1 MKNEKIESNIP
12 KLFVKVSGGKKTFM
26 TTLGEISGW
35 HYHDELEFL
44 PVYEGEIVIGF
55 EDEELVARAGDV
67 VFVNAGVPHRTYS
80 TKARSTGLVQF
91 RESDYVNG
99 ELPRIIRYSR
109 KMQGMENTPVTIIHS
124 EELLEA
130 VNEVIEEGRANKPAC
145 DFFVKSAIYKT
156 LGILYRMGIL
166 KDADKM
172 LAEHDVQ
179 KILPV
184 LSHVNTNYAE
194 DVKLSEVA
202 SMLSFDESYFC
213 RLFKNATG
221 ATFTEYLNFVRIS
234 KAEKLLKKTQKS
246 ILEISESVGF
256 SSVSYFNRIFKK
268 YHHVSPRAYRGMLY
282 QNI

>member
-1 MKNEKIESNIP
+1 MRNEKIESNIP
-12 KLFVKVSGGKKTFM
+12 KLFVRVSGGKKVFM

-67 VFVNAGVPHRTYS
+67 IFVNAGVPHRTYS
-80 TKARSTGLVQF
+80 NIERATGLVQF

-109 KMQGMENTPVTIIHS
+109 KMHGMENTPVTIIHS

-130 VNEVIEEGRANKPAC
+130 VNEIIEEGRANKPAC

-172 LAEHDVQ
+172 LAERDVQ

-202 SMLSFDESYFC
+202 AMLSFDESYFC

-246 ILEISESVGF
+246 ILEISEAVGF

>member
-1 MKNEKIESNIP
+1 MENEKVKSNIP
-12 KLFVKVSGGKKTFM
+12 KLFVRVSGGKDAITD
-26 TTLGEISGW
+26 TTGIISHW
-35 HYHDELEFL
+35 HYHDELELL
-44 PVYEGEIVIGF
+44 PVYSGEMVIGF

-67 VFVNAGVPHRTYS
+67 VFVNAGIPHMTYAEKTRAS
-80 TKARSTGLVQF
+80 GLVQF
-91 RESDYVNG
+91 KESDFVNG

-109 KMQGMENTPVTIIHS
+109 KMHGIENTPITIIRS
-124 EELLEA
+124 EELLDA
-130 VNEVIEEGRANKPAC
+130 VTEIIEEGKANKQAS
-145 DFFVKSAIYKT
+145 DFFVKAAIYKT

-166 KDADKM
+166 KDADAM
-172 LAEHDVQ
+172 LAERDVQ

-202 SMLSFDESYFC
+202 AMLSFDESYFC

-234 KAEKLLKKTQKS
+234 KAEKLLKKTTKS
-246 ILEISESVGF
+246 ILEISEAVGF

-268 YHHVSPRAYRGMLY
+268 YHHVSPRTYRGMLY
-282 QNI
+282 KNI

>member
-1 MKNEKIESNIP
+1 MRNERIESNIP
-12 KLFVKVSGGKKTFM
+12 KLFVKVSGGKNVFTERA
-26 TTLGEISGW
+26 GEISGW

-44 PVYEGEIVIGF
+44 PVYSGEIVIGF
-55 EDEELVARAGDV
+55 EDEEIVAKAGDV
-67 VFVNAGVPHRTYS
+67 IFVNAGVPHRTYS
-80 TKARSTGLVQF
+80 DKPRATGLVQF

-99 ELPRIIRYSR
+99 ELPRIVRYSR
-109 KMQGMENTPVTIIHS
+109 KMQGIENTPVTIIHS
-124 EELLEA
+124 EELMES
-130 VNEVIEEGRANKPAC
+130 VTEIIEEGVASRPAC

-156 LGILYRMGIL
+156 LGILYRMGVL

-172 LAEHDVQ
+172 LAERDVQ

-184 LSHVNTNYAE
+184 LSYVNTNYAE
-194 DVKLSEVA
+194 DIKLAEVA
-202 SMLSFDESYFC
+202 AMLSFDESYFC

-268 YHHVSPRAYRGMLY
+268 YHHVSPRTYRGMLY